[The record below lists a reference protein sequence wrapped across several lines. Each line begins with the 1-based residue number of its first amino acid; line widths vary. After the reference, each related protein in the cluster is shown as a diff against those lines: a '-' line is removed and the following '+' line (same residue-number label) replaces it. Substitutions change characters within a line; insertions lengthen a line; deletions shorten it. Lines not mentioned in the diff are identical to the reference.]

1 MKNITISVSD
11 GVYRA
16 ARVYAA
22 EHDTSVS
29 GLVADYLSSLSQSG
43 GEFERLEAQ
52 QRRIQ
57 AEIEHFA
64 ARDPLVAVVS
74 DAPSEASSARLGRE
88 DVHERAV
95 R

>member
-1 MKNITISVSD
+1 MKNITVSVSED
-11 GVYRA
+11 VYRA
-16 ARVYAA
+16 ARMWAA

-29 GLVADYLSSLSQSG
+29 ALVGEYLGSLARGGGGG

-57 AEIEHFA
+57 AEIQSFSVGRH
-64 ARDPLVAVVS
+64 P
-74 DAPSEASSARLGRE
+74 GRE
-88 DVHERAV
+88 EVHERAV

>member
-1 MKNITISVSD
+1 MKNITLSVSD
-11 GVYRA
+11 DIYRA

-29 GLVADYLSSLSQSG
+29 GLVAQFLGSLSAKGSN

-57 AEIEHFA
+57 GEIQQFSA
-64 ARDPLVAVVS
+64 G
-74 DAPSEASSARLGRE
+74 ARLGRDE
-88 DVHERAV
+88 VHARAL

>member
-1 MKNITISVSD
+1 MEMKNITVSVSED
-11 GVYRA
+11 VYRA
-16 ARVYAA
+16 ARMWAA

-29 GLVADYLSSLSQSG
+29 ALVAEYLGSLARGGG

-57 AEIEHFA
+57 AEIQGF
-64 ARDPLVAVVS
+64 S
-74 DAPSEASSARLGRE
+74 ASRHPGRE